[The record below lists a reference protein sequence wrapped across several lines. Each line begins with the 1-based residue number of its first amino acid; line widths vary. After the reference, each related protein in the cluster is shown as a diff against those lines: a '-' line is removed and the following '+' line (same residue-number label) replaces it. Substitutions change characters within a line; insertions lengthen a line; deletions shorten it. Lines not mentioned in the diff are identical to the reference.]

1 MARFEWYQ
9 PWKVYNAFR
18 HPERNEPPMNK
29 FSAWT
34 RWEAFTWT
42 ITRCWDRFP
51 LSKMGR
57 LSREIKDL
65 EKKLGFKM
73 LDEEEK

>member
-1 MARFEWYQ
+1 
-9 PWKVYNAFR
+9 
-18 HPERNEPPMNK
+18 
-29 FSAWT
+29 
-34 RWEAFTWT
+34 
-42 ITRCWDRFP
+42 
-51 LSKMGR
+51 MGR